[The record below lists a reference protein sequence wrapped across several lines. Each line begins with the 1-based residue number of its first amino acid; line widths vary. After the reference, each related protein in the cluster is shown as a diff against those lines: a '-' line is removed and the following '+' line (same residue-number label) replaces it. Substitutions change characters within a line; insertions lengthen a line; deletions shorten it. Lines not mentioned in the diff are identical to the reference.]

1 MLPGVGDSD
10 GSREL
15 NEITGS
21 HVTVLLERLNEGDDF
36 IETLVRVELC
46 LDIGELDDGTVSTS
60 TTVSMDQYVLK
71 PVD

>member
-1 MLPGVGDSD
+1 M
-10 GSREL
+10 
-15 NEITGS
+15 
-21 HVTVLLERLNEGDDF
+21 LLERLNEGDDF

-60 TTVSMDQYVLK
+60 TTVAMDQYVLK